1 MSLRRRLKL
10 LEAHAPDPWPRGSP
24 DNYPTL
30 ATEVREIDRTIK
42 RLEAEIAEAEAGMT
56 PAELARKRAEFEEFD
71 ATLVGLSLD
80 EKIEALEAEISI
92 LEAEEGEGGA

>member
-1 MSLRRRLKL
+1 MSLRSRLKL
-10 LEAHAPDPWPRGSP
+10 LEAKKPEPWPDPP

-30 ATEVREIDRTIK
+30 ATEVREIDRNIK
-42 RLEAEIAEAEAGMT
+42 KLTAEIAEAQAGMT
-56 PAELARKRAEFEEFD
+56 PEELARSRAELEEFD

-92 LEAEEGEGGA
+92 LEAEEGEGGG